1 MSLNT
6 FASVVLGGY
15 TPKVRIVVRAY
26 STSEGHGNLVGLTP
40 CLDAPEEI
48 LWWGNSL
55 KEDIDS
61 AVAEALRKIGAWS
74 PGDLFPKQ

>member
-40 CLDAPEEI
+40 CLDTPEEI
-48 LWWGNSL
+48 RGWAKLL
-55 KEDIDS
+55 KEDIDC
-61 AVAEALRKIGAWS
+61 AAAEALREIADWS
-74 PGDLFPKQ
+74 PGELFPKR